1 MRDQRVQAARAPR
14 KRETERHL
22 CRIVGRIVGRRGQRV
37 RRSGRRRSKFCTGR
51 YGVGM
56 SSVPD
61 NIVIEAEGPD
71 VQGRLRA
78 FAMSGGREI
87 GAATAVPDPERP
99 GEWVI
104 SDMHFR
110 DDEHWPSLGNTLL
123 DKLVMDIERI
133 AGTGV
138 VITGSL
144 DRQDF
149 KDVLDAYRPRRI
161 PYVS

>member
-1 MRDQRVQAARAPR
+1 MRRQRMQAARAAGHR
-14 KRETERHL
+14 QAQHHL
-22 CRIVGRIVGRRGQRV
+22 ARILGSHGQRV
-37 RRSGRRRSKFCTGR
+37 RLSDGGRRGFCTER
-51 YGVGM
+51 YGVAM

-71 VQGRLRA
+71 IQGRLRA
-78 FAMSGGREI
+78 FATSNGREI
-87 GAATAVPDPERP
+87 GAATAVPDPSRS

-110 DDEHWPSLGNTLL
+110 DDEHWQSLGNTLL

-133 AGTGV
+133 AGTEA

-144 DRQDF
+144 DRQAF